1 MTECW
6 KCYYN
11 LGGLHCAIHKAVNI
25 NNEYCKD
32 YEEKRIC
39 LYLKIGGV
47 NNNK

>member
-11 LGGLHCAIHKAVNI
+11 LGGLHCAVHKTVNI
-25 NNEYCKD
+25 HTECKD

-39 LYLKIGGV
+39 LYWKKV
-47 NNNK
+47 DDSND